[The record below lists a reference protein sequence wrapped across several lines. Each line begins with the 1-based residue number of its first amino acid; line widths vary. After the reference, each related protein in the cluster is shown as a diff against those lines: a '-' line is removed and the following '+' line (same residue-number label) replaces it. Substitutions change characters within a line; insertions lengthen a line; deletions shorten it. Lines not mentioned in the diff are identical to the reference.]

1 MPTSHVVTRELGEI
15 LACPSLFL
23 ADLQTRLVQFL
34 HLGGSLTQGWHVL
47 HLRERDCAQGA
58 ADGRQACAECLT
70 PGRDREYSEISGAI
84 KAAVDGMEGGGRQR
98 MKGLEILEKTPVACD
113 RYLYS
118 THNHEMKQQLP
129 TWSVGQ
135 TVCNSIAVPVVF
147 TIAAACRVVRA
158 RKKTKVTRTRAP
170 MAVHSSSV
178 CFVMPRAW
186 HYVRT

>member
-1 MPTSHVVTRELGEI
+1 MLLARRALVVLRMPTSHVVTRELGEI

-23 ADLQTRLVQFL
+23 ADPQTCLVQFL

-47 HLRERDCAQGA
+47 HLHERERDCTEGA

-70 PGRDREYSEISGAI
+70 PGRDREYSEVSGAI

-118 THNHEMKQQLP
+118 THNHETTTPNVTIFVARM
-129 TWSVGQ
+129 WSIGQ
-135 TVCNSIAVPVVF
+135 TVCNSIVSA
-147 TIAAACRVVRA
+147 
-158 RKKTKVTRTRAP
+158 
-170 MAVHSSSV
+170 SS
-178 CFVMPRAW
+178 
-186 HYVRT
+186 